1 MMEQEIASRL
11 HAVIDGHV
19 QGVGFRMFV
28 MDQAQ
33 ALKLTGWVRNTHS
46 GKVEVTAEG
55 NRSSLDTLLARLRQG
70 PRSAFVT
77 EVKAKWSDATGE
89 FQRFDVYRT
98 V

>member
-1 MMEQEIASRL
+1 MEHEKTSRL
-11 HAVIDGHV
+11 HALIDGHV

-33 ALKLTGWVRNTHS
+33 AMKLKGWVRNTYS

-55 NRSSLDTLLARLRQG
+55 TRSSLDTFLARLRQG

-77 EVKAKWSDATGE
+77 EVKVDWSDATGE
-89 FQRFDVYRT
+89 FERFDVYRT

>member
-1 MMEQEIASRL
+1 MNQESSSRL
-11 HAVIDGHV
+11 HAIVDGHV

-33 ALKLTGWVRNTHS
+33 NLKLTGWVRNTRS

-55 NRSSLDTLLARLRQG
+55 SRSNLDALLSKLRQG

-77 EVKAKWSDATGE
+77 DVKLEWQDATGE
-89 FQRFDVYRT
+89 FNRFDIHQT